1 MVQASLDF
9 LFYARRTS
17 NSHHERY
24 SYSLL
29 GPGTLTAHRRFHLV
43 LLHSCP
49 DTVQRFPLR
58 KTKTSTP
65 LTRGSFTVKHP
76 GQNITPAL
84 AACRYRA
91 PLTPRLCGLVKYTW
105 KPWFCQV
112 FPPFSPPSGAVPV
125 TVRSSLRHLLSE
137 AQEHDPGGRGSQKHS
152 LGKGDLLPIDEQALY
167 AAVILQGISVPDHQ
181 VCVLSRLQSAHS
193 GGNSHILCR
202 ISRHTPDRFLPA

>member
-1 MVQASLDF
+1 MFFNTAPPFRPNYIF
-9 LFYARRTS
+9 LSARS
-17 NSHHERY
+17 ALNAHHKRY
-24 SYSLL
+24 PGNLL
-29 GPGTLTAHRRFHLV
+29 SSGSLTAHERFPLV

-105 KPWFCQV
+105 KPWFCQSIPAV
-112 FPPFSPPSGAVPV
+112 FRRFPCFGAVP
-125 TVRSSLRHLLSE
+125 LLS
-137 AQEHDPGGRGSQKHS
+137 
-152 LGKGDLLPIDEQALY
+152 
-167 AAVILQGISVPDHQ
+167 AAASGI
-181 VCVLSRLQSAHS
+181 CCLR
-193 GGNSHILCR
+193 
-202 ISRHTPDRFLPA
+202 

>member
-1 MVQASLDF
+1 MYEKRKSVVQASLDF

-17 NSHHERY
+17 NSHHKRY

-112 FPPFSPPSGAVPV
+112 FPPFSHDIRMNCFPSSFSKYLVFKNLIPVPK
-125 TVRSSLRHLLSE
+125 TPL
-137 AQEHDPGGRGSQKHS
+137 GS
-152 LGKGDLLPIDEQALY
+152 Y
-167 AAVILQGISVPDHQ
+167 
-181 VCVLSRLQSAHS
+181 
-193 GGNSHILCR
+193 
-202 ISRHTPDRFLPA
+202 

>member
-1 MVQASLDF
+1 M
-9 LFYARRTS
+9 
-17 NSHHERY
+17 
-24 SYSLL
+24 
-29 GPGTLTAHRRFHLV
+29 

-91 PLTPRLCGLVKYTW
+91 PLTPRLCGLVKFTW

-112 FPPFSPPSGAVPV
+112 FPPFSAVFPASGGPSPLPPVWRLA
-125 TVRSSLRHLLSE
+125 LRFG
-137 AQEHDPGGRGSQKHS
+137 DVVDD
-152 LGKGDLLPIDEQALY
+152 KGDGEHAQCPEQA
-167 AAVILQGISVPDHQ
+167 
-181 VCVLSRLQSAHS
+181 
-193 GGNSHILCR
+193 
-202 ISRHTPDRFLPA
+202 RHEGVQIAELVDALPARALCADVPRQLHHPEGVQAERAEAVLDPAAPMAKPPENAFRGLFSMDALTGPCGDAA

>member
-1 MVQASLDF
+1 MPAGSPESCHPEPLHPPHQWSGGQFFQF
-9 LFYARRTS
+9 LI
-17 NSHHERY
+17 
-24 SYSLL
+24 
-29 GPGTLTAHRRFHLV
+29 V

-112 FPPFSPPSGAVPV
+112 FPPFSLLPEQSLLLSAAASGICCLRCKNTIRKEEGRQSTAYERAISSPSMNRRFTPPSYSSGSPSQITRSASFPGSRVP
-125 TVRSSLRHLLSE
+125 TLE
-137 AQEHDPGGRGSQKHS
+137 EIPMHS
-152 LGKGDLLPIDEQALY
+152 AG
-167 AAVILQGISVPDHQ
+167 
-181 VCVLSRLQSAHS
+181 
-193 GGNSHILCR
+193 
-202 ISRHTPDRFLPA
+202 

>member
-1 MVQASLDF
+1 MNA
-9 LFYARRTS
+9 
-17 NSHHERY
+17 HHKRY
-24 SYSLL
+24 PGSLL
-29 GPGTLTAHRRFHLV
+29 SSGSLTAHERFSLV

-49 DTVQRFPLR
+49 NTVQRFPLR

-112 FPPFSPPSGAVPV
+112 FLPFSAVFEKSSNKCKTLLAKHHFIILHNSICVLLVNLHRLPPLFV
-125 TVRSSLRHLLSE
+125 LLS
-137 AQEHDPGGRGSQKHS
+137 AYSTLFMPVLPVLPGTIRRRFSIRTSPLGS
-152 LGKGDLLPIDEQALY
+152 
-167 AAVILQGISVPDHQ
+167 
-181 VCVLSRLQSAHS
+181 R
-193 GGNSHILCR
+193 
-202 ISRHTPDRFLPA
+202 

>member
-1 MVQASLDF
+1 MGNWQTQKKEFLQSAWNSLKYSF
-9 LFYARRTS
+9 FYARRTS
-17 NSHHERY
+17 KCTHRRY
-24 SYSLL
+24 LYSQL
-29 GPGTLTAHRRFHLV
+29 GPGTLTAHKSVRLV

-112 FPPFSPPSGAVPV
+112 FPPFSAVFPASGAVPF
-125 TVRSSLRHLLSE
+125 TVRSSLRHLLPKMKK
-137 AQEHDPGGRGSQKHS
+137 HDPEGRGPPKHS
-152 LGKGDLLPIDEQALY
+152 L
-167 AAVILQGISVPDHQ
+167 
-181 VCVLSRLQSAHS
+181 
-193 GGNSHILCR
+193 
-202 ISRHTPDRFLPA
+202 

>member
-1 MVQASLDF
+1 M
-9 LFYARRTS
+9 
-17 NSHHERY
+17 
-24 SYSLL
+24 
-29 GPGTLTAHRRFHLV
+29 

-112 FPPFSPPSGAVPV
+112 FPPFSAVFPASGAVPF
-125 TVRSSLRHLLSE
+125 TVRSSLKHLLPKMKK
-137 AQEHDPGGRGSQKHS
+137 HDPEGRGPPKHS
-152 LGKGDLLPIDEQALY
+152 LGKGDLLPVDEQTLY
-167 AAVILQGISVPDHQ
+167 AAVILQWISVPDHQ
-181 VCVLSRLQSAHS
+181 VCVLSRLQSTYS
-193 GGNSHILCR
+193 GGNSHVFRR
-202 ISRHTPDRFLPA
+202 ISCHTPDRFLPA